1 MSCFGVRWCMH
12 GMYHGRQNQGGLRA
26 AYPPLMT
33 LTVRDCTPD
42 DFVRINEIYNWTI
55 IDNHVSFDTEPYDLA
70 RRQTWWEERA
80 PELSCLVA
88 ELDGR
93 VVGVTYSS
101 WYRPKV
107 AYRSSME
114 TTVVLDTDEL
124 GNGIGSVLLGA
135 LLERLITQG
144 VHVAVA
150 IIALPNDASVALHHK
165 LGFRTVGV
173 LEEVGFKGGRYWDTM
188 VLQRPLT

>member
-1 MSCFGVRWCMH
+1 
-12 GMYHGRQNQGGLRA
+12 
-26 AYPPLMT
+26 MT